1 MPQPRK
7 NQKKPLKSRIFKK
20 LRKAEKE
27 ENDKDDDAVEEMA
40 DSKVMKQAQLQAL
53 ELKKEDFEDGGDE
66 MGAEEEDNLEY
77 DSDDAQSQFTA
88 TSGIDD
94 YEQYIKEEQQITEEE
109 EEAFNLFLKP
119 RQGKVKTIADLIE
132 EKMRERQT
140 TGEDVEMEELGY
152 DDIDPK
158 VVEVYKNVGK
168 LLSRYKSGK
177 LPKALKVVPSLSNWE
192 QIVWIMEPEAW
203 SNHAYYACTRIFAS
217 CLQDQMAQRFYNLVL
232 LPRVIDDLKQ
242 NKRLNYHLYQ
252 ALKKCCYK
260 PAAFYKG
267 IVLPICDSGSCTLRE
282 ATVLSSVI
290 KKVSIPVLHSSA
302 ALLRL
307 AMSKVY
313 TGSESIFIKTLLD
326 KKYAL
331 PYRVIDAVVE
341 HFVQFKNETR
351 ELPVKWH
358 QSLLVFSQRYKNNLS
373 AQQKEGIKQ
382 VMRVHSHYA
391 ITPEIRRELFS
402 QQSQRLDQIMP

>member
-1 MPQPRK
+1 MAKGMRNRDEEGDAGRKRKAAKTDASSRPTLEAQMKGEETAVPQPRK

-27 ENDKDDDAVEEMA
+27 ENDKDDEAVEEMA

-53 ELKKEDFEDGGDE
+53 ELKKEDFEEGGDE

-290 KKVSIPVLHSSA
+290 KKVMTA
-302 ALLRL
+302 
-307 AMSKVY
+307 
-313 TGSESIFIKTLLD
+313 GS
-326 KKYAL
+326 
-331 PYRVIDAVVE
+331 
-341 HFVQFKNETR
+341 FKG
-351 ELPVKWH
+351 
-358 QSLLVFSQRYKNNLS
+358 F
-373 AQQKEGIKQ
+373 
-382 VMRVHSHYA
+382 
-391 ITPEIRRELFS
+391 
-402 QQSQRLDQIMP
+402 